1 MPLKKTDLLI
11 PEGYRFSVAQA
22 GIKYNDRNDMGLIFS
37 EKPAQVAGVFTKNLI
52 KAAPVMITRRRV
64 RKGRARA
71 ILVNSGNANACTG
84 KRGTED
90 ALELSR
96 ELAERLNLPE
106 NDILIASTGVI
117 GTALPVD
124 RMKAAIPDLI
134 TKLSPQ
140 RLPELAKA
148 IMTTDTFEKL
158 FSTTFTV
165 GRKSFTLTGV
175 AKGAGM
181 IAPDMAT
188 MLSFIMT
195 DATVSTDALRRALR
209 EVVED
214 TFNSITVDGD
224 MSTNDTVLVMANG
237 AKESP
242 IISKKYYRVFRDAL
256 YEVMDALA
264 RMIASDGEGA
274 TRLVTIIVNGAVTK
288 KDARK
293 AALSIANSPLVKT
306 AIYGRDANWGR
317 IMAALGRSGAR
328 VTEEKTAI
336 SINGIEIVK
345 NGLSTGRD
353 EEAQRSMSDQ
363 HEVII
368 RVSLGIGK
376 QSYRVYTCDLTEEY
390 IRINAEYRT

>member
-1 MPLKKTDLLI
+1 MPSKKTDLII
-11 PEGYRFSVAQA
+11 PEGYLFSVAQA
-22 GIKYNDRNDMGLIFS
+22 HIKYEGRNDMGLILS
-37 EKPAQVAGVFTKNLI
+37 EKTAQVAGVFTKNLV
-52 KAAPVMITRRRV
+52 KAAPVIISRKRI
-64 RKGRARA
+64 RKGMARA

-84 KRGTED
+84 EQGTRD

-96 ELAERLNLPE
+96 ELSEMLNLPE
-106 NDILIASTGVI
+106 NEILIASTGVI
-117 GTALPVD
+117 GAPLPVE
-124 RMKAAIPDLI
+124 RMKGALSGLI
-134 TKLSPQ
+134 SGLNSQ

-158 FSTTFTV
+158 YSTVFTIGRESFTV
-165 GRKSFTLTGV
+165 TGV

-188 MLSFIMT
+188 MLSFIIT
-195 DATVSTDALRRALR
+195 DAMVTGDALKRALK

-224 MSTNDTVLVMANG
+224 MSTNDTVILMANG
-237 AKESP
+237 AKGGP
-242 IISKKYYRVFRDAL
+242 CISKKYYRVFRDAL

-274 TRLVTIIVNGAVTK
+274 TRLITIMVEGAVTK

-293 AALSIANSPLVKT
+293 AALTIANSPLVKT

-328 VTEEKTAI
+328 IHQEKTGI

-353 EEAQRSMSDQ
+353 SDAQKTMSEQEEV
-363 HEVII
+363 VIK
-368 RVSLGIGK
+368 VSLGLGR
-376 QSYRVYTCDLTEEY
+376 QTYRVYTCDLTEEY